1 MAELAI
7 VVDGDAVELEAGS
20 FLIESLWES
29 SEFFIGFPPSVVV
42 HLQFRDFVHVEWAVI
57 RLEVGDV
64 FSRQD
69 L

>member
-7 VVDGDAVELEAGS
+7 VVDGDAIELEAGS

-42 HLQFRDFVHVEWAVI
+42 RLQFRYFVHVERAVI
-57 RLEVGDV
+57 CIEVGDV
-64 FSRQD
+64 LLRQ
-69 L
+69 